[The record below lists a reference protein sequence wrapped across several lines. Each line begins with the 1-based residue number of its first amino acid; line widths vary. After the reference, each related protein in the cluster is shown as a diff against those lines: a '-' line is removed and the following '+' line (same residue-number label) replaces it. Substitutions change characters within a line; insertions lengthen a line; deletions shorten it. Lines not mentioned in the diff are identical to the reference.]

1 MKRTPLLALAT
12 LVVALGVPAASFAAT
27 TGTSTVTLAASANAM
42 IQILDPAI
50 TLTPTAADYGNDFVD
65 AAGAAGLRVQVK
77 TNSTTGMALMVRCA
91 DAVPQINLADLLV
104 RTQTAAG
111 AGGSTLAVYSPIT
124 AVDQNLWTTTV
135 AQHPWQVVTTDVR
148 VQNLINYDDT
158 IAAGTTNYTNT
169 LTYTVVA
176 Q

>member
-1 MKRTPLLALAT
+1 MKRPII
-12 LVVALGVPAASFAAT
+12 LVVLSMLLGVTFALTASAAT

-50 TLTPTAADYGNDFVD
+50 TLTPNATDYGNDFVD
-65 AAGAAGLRVQVK
+65 AAGASGLRVAVK

-91 DAVPQINLADLLV
+91 DAVPQIALADLLF

-111 AGGSTLAVYSPIT
+111 AGGTTIAGYTAIT
-124 AVDQNLWTTTV
+124 AANQNLWTTTV
-135 AQHPWQVVTTDVR
+135 AQHAWGVVVTDVR
-148 VQNLINYDDT
+148 IQNLMNYDDT